1 MKLNALFVRSL
12 VGASL
17 LAGATILPATSA
29 LAQQSGQG
37 YVTLSPVQPSDSA
50 GKTEVLEFFSYSCP
64 HCAILEP
71 KVEAWSK
78 TLPADVVLRR
88 VPVAFNAGMADLQ
101 KLYYTL
107 EAMDRLD
114 LHPKVFDAIHQKRE
128 RLFDAKTITS
138 WVAKQG
144 VDKARFEQTFGSFG
158 VQTKVNK
165 ANELANKYQ
174 IDGTPSL
181 AVGGKFV
188 TSPAL
193 ANGYDE
199 SITKA
204 QELVKMVTKG

>member
-1 MKLNALFVRSL
+1 MTLNALFVRTL

-17 LAGATILPATSA
+17 LAGAGLLPATSA
-29 LAQQSGQG
+29 LAQQGQG
-37 YVTLSPVQPSDSA
+37 YVTLNAAQPSDTT
-50 GKTEVLEFFSYSCP
+50 GKTEVLEFFAYSCP

-78 TLPADVVLRR
+78 TLPADVALRP
-88 VPVAFNAGMADLQ
+88 VPVAFNAGMGDLQ

-114 LHPKVFDAIHQKRE
+114 LHPKVFEAIHQQRE
-128 RLFDAKTITS
+128 RLFDAKAITE

-144 VDKARFEQTFGSFG
+144 VDKAKFEQTFNSFG
-158 VQTKVNK
+158 VQTKANK
-165 ANELANKYQ
+165 ANELARNYQ

-181 AVGGKFV
+181 AVGGKYV

-199 SITKA
+199 SIRKA
-204 QELVKMVTKG
+204 QELLDRIKKG